1 MRDYRDEDHMA
12 EWAMQ
17 AVDDAEYMEREQMFS
32 CVDCMQCIYRSE
44 RGECVCL
51 TSVYFGE
58 EVDKRN
64 VCEEFEGDEED

>member
-1 MRDYRDEDHMA
+1 MRDYRDEDHLE
-12 EWAMQ
+12 EWRRQ
-17 AVDDAEYMEREQMFS
+17 SVDDREYLERQQMLS
-32 CVDCMQCIYRSE
+32 CVDCTQCIYRSE

-64 VCEEFEGDEED
+64 VCEEWEYDGED